1 MTFEITNDDQDDL
14 LNQIF
19 GNSDSLD
26 EHIPDK
32 INDDISRLINEYD
45 IDPDLRNP
53 LINKLKEL
61 YPYTR
66 MSDKDL
72 MNLFKI
78 EKDNDIKY
86 WLSLEKRLETL
97 LRDTFLCKFLNLNI
111 KAATEKLKG
120 VKQFIQDHKNAG
132 RSSTRKIMYPHLG
145 EIWAIL
151 KENGS
156 DRTTQIKFIYDFCV
170 VCKFLQFG
178 QRHLEYDPVTKS
190 HLNQLK
196 REDIDV
202 IEKWYDESKP
212 FMTMPIF
219 WGA

>member
-26 EHIPDK
+26 EHISDK

-66 MSDKDL
+66 LSDKDL

-86 WLSLEKRLETL
+86 WLSLEKKLETL
-97 LRDTFLCKFLNLNI
+97 LRDTFLCKFLNLNS
-111 KAATEKLKG
+111 K
-120 VKQFIQDHKNAG
+120 
-132 RSSTRKIMYPHLG
+132 
-145 EIWAIL
+145 EIRAIFFFFF
-151 KENGS
+151 E
-156 DRTTQIKFIYDFCV
+156 I
-170 VCKFLQFG
+170 
-178 QRHLEYDPVTKS
+178 
-190 HLNQLK
+190 
-196 REDIDV
+196 
-202 IEKWYDESKP
+202 
-212 FMTMPIF
+212 
-219 WGA
+219 